1 VNLLIENLDKTKA
14 FWQNIGFSFNEQF
27 SDDKALGLVLNDRMI
42 YSMLI
47 TQGMFSIFTNRPMS
61 EGTTTQVLM
70 AIEVNSRKQ
79 VDEIVRL
86 AIENG
91 RIRYRQS
98 IGCDRMYYDC
108 SADLDGHQ

>member
-1 VNLLIENLDKTKA
+1 MNLLIENLDKIKA
-14 FWQNIGFSFNEQF
+14 FWQNIGFSFIEQF
-27 SDDKALGLVLNDRMI
+27 SFNKPLCLVLNDGMI

-47 TQGMFSIFTNRPMS
+47 TREIFSTFTNRLIF

-70 AIEVNSRKQ
+70 AIEVNSMKQ

-91 RIRYRQS
+91 GIRYRQS

>member
-1 VNLLIENLDKTKA
+1 
-14 FWQNIGFSFNEQF
+14 
-27 SDDKALGLVLNDRMI
+27 
-42 YSMLI
+42 MLI
-47 TQGMFSIFTNRPMS
+47 TREIFSTFTNRLIF

-91 RIRYRQS
+91 GIRYRQS